1 LSPLYE
7 CVFKTIVKNAGNA
20 ISKIEMLPNLRLG
33 MQQNIVQL
41 KNVIPYPPMLA
52 LQDSDNEQPLF

>member
-7 CVFKTIVKNAGNA
+7 RVFKTIVKNAGNA

-41 KNVIPYPPMLA
+41 KKLM
-52 LQDSDNEQPLF
+52 